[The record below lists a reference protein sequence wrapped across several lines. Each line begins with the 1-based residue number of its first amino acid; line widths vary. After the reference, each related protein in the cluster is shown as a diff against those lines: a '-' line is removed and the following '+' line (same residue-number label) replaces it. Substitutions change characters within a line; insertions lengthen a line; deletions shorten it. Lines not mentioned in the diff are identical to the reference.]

1 MKAYE
6 IVKGAN
12 KLREYEKG
20 KRGMNEYKE
29 ETTICLNRGKYN
41 IEKWDAYL
49 NSVHERMKCKDNFYR
64 TKLKEFMVEYAKENA
79 KELKNAYLNYKEA
92 ISVEFVEEHY
102 DLLDESNLKEV
113 LKNCKVMII
122 TANQIEKAVLHYC
135 IINNKGENKWEKIK
149 RVIYGTNAYFIF
161 KWGKYQIAH
170 IHQPQTGSYKDLG
183 LHTTV
188 CEALKYFKPNVILSL
203 GVAFGIDYETQNIGD
218 VIVSKKLFP
227 YSANKRD
234 EERIKPDRSQ
244 DKVVDDWLDVRL
256 KNANGFLDGVTYGGI
271 LSGESVMSSFSEK
284 DKVCTAYSK
293 NDYVVGGEMEG
304 CALFQVS
311 NSTGIPC
318 AVIKGICDW
327 GVAKNDIFPENP
339 VLEEKFK
346 DSLQAYAMKMV
357 VDKCGALFRDRTLF
371 NISKTKDL
379 EVEKGKNKV
388 LFVSNFISNIFI
400 IIMGILSLLMGN
412 GEEKILV
419 MGLSL
424 ISYSI
429 FNFEI
434 VFGYILRKQYGMNKN
449 SN

>member
-1 MKAYE
+1 M
-6 IVKGAN
+6 
-12 KLREYEKG
+12 
-20 KRGMNEYKE
+20 KE
-29 ETTICLNRGKYN
+29 EATTCLNRGKYN

-49 NSVHERMKCKDNFYR
+49 NDANERMKCMDDSYR
-64 TKLKEFMVEYAKENA
+64 AKLKEFMIEYAKENS
-79 KELKNAYLNYKEA
+79 KKLEDAYSNYKEA

-102 DLLDESNLKEV
+102 ELLDESNLNEL
-113 LKNCKVMII
+113 LKNCRVMII
-122 TANQIEKAVLHYC
+122 TANQIEKAILHHC
-135 IINNKGENKWEKIK
+135 IINNSREKIK

-161 KWGKYQIAH
+161 RWEKYQIAH

-203 GVAFGIDYETQNIGD
+203 GVAFGIDYETQNVGD
-218 VIVSKKLFP
+218 VIVSKKIFP

-284 DKVCTAYSK
+284 DKVCIAYSK

-327 GVAKNDIFPENP
+327 GVAKNDIFPEDP
-339 VLEEKFK
+339 VREEEFK
-346 DSLQAYAMKMV
+346 DSLQAYAMSMV

-379 EVEKGKNKV
+379 DIEKERNKV
-388 LFVSNFISNIFI
+388 LIFSTIISNIIIFI
-400 IIMGILSLLMGN
+400 MVILYLYVRETEMKTLVLGM
-412 GEEKILV
+412 ILV
-419 MGLSL
+419 F
-424 ISYSI
+424 YFI
-429 FNFEI
+429 FNFVI
-434 VFGYILRKQYGMNKN
+434 VYRYGWRKEYSVGKN

>member
-1 MKAYE
+1 M
-6 IVKGAN
+6 
-12 KLREYEKG
+12 
-20 KRGMNEYKE
+20 KE
-29 ETTICLNRGKYN
+29 ETTTCLNRGKYD
-41 IEKWDAYL
+41 IEKWDTYL
-49 NSVHERMKCKDNFYR
+49 NSANERMNCMDDSYR
-64 TKLKEFMVEYAKENA
+64 TKLKEFMIKYAKENE
-79 KELKNAYLNYKEA
+79 KELKNAYSNYKDA

-102 DLLDESNLKEV
+102 ELLDESNLKEV
-113 LKNCKVMII
+113 LKNCKVLII
-122 TANQIEKAVLHYC
+122 TANQIEKAILHYC
-135 IINNKGENKWEKIK
+135 IINNKREKIK

-161 KWGKYQIAH
+161 KWEKYQIAH

-183 LHTTV
+183 LHATV

-244 DKVVDDWLDVRL
+244 DKVIDNWLDVRL
-256 KNANGFLDGVTYGGI
+256 KNANGFLDGVTYGGV

-311 NSTGIPC
+311 NGIGISC

-339 VLEEKFK
+339 IREEEFK

-357 VDKCGALFRDRTLF
+357 VDKCGVLFRDQTLF

-379 EVEKGKNKV
+379 DIEKEKNKV
-388 LFVSNFISNIFI
+388 LGVINFISNVII
-400 IIMGILSLLMGN
+400 IIMGIFSLLRGN
-412 GEEKILV
+412 VEIKNLIVGLIL
-419 MGLSL
+419 
-424 ISYSI
+424 IFYSI
-429 FNFEI
+429 FNFVI
-434 VFGYILRKQYGMNKN
+434 IFYYTFRNQWK
-449 SN
+449 